1 MRKHL
6 GKGNSNLSRIPEITT
21 AEEYSE
27 IYGDASAEVADVEAM
42 LREYDDYKPISERLP
57 GDWALMLHRP
67 AMARKLLAL
76 DRYIDQ
82 EMTWAQR
89 RDLRELAIEVVNQ
102 RYRCHYSHVRHMNA
116 GLEAGLRPVQLAALY
131 FPSSDVFSEEQRL
144 VIAVVNAVIDS
155 NLSEELFARAKS
167 SYGER
172 GMVEFMT
179 VICYWSWWAMTL
191 NVLMPVQDER
201 PAADLSA
208 RTAKGDPA
216 WGRAVKEAGTD
227 E

>member
-1 MRKHL
+1 
-6 GKGNSNLSRIPEITT
+6 LSRIPEIATV
-21 AEEYSE
+21 EEYAA
-27 IYGDASAEVADVEAM
+27 IYGEASAEMAEVEAM
-42 LREYDDYKPISERLP
+42 LREYREYKPMSEKLP
-57 GDWALMLHRP
+57 NDWALLLHRP
-67 AMARKLLAL
+67 AIARKLLAL

-131 FPSSDVFSEEQRL
+131 FRSSEVFSEEQRL
-144 VIAVVNAVIDS
+144 VIAVVNGVID
-155 NLSEELFARAKS
+155 NDLPEELFARAKS

-172 GMVEFMT
+172 GTVEFMT

-191 NVLMPVQDER
+191 NVLRPMQDEK
-201 PAADLSA
+201 PAAELSTQ
-208 RTAKGDPA
+208 TAKDDPA
-216 WGRAVKEAGTD
+216 WQRAVKEVGTD